1 MDFFLVIQGAINS
14 MFDNKSGIFFRLFDI
29 KNSLKI
35 LDYGTKLVIHNTIF
49 SNLPYD
55 KRGLW
60 VGRQGVMA
68 KLSQGKHVTQG

>member
-1 MDFFLVIQGAINS
+1 MDFFLVIQGAINA
-14 MFDNKSGIFFRLFDI
+14 MFDNKSGIFFRLFDV

-35 LDYGTKLVIHNTIF
+35 LDYGTKLVIQHAIF

-55 KRGLW
+55 KRSLW
-60 VGRQGVMA
+60 VGRQGVMT

>member
-14 MFDNKSGIFFRLFDI
+14 MFDNKSGIFFRLFNV

-35 LDYGTKLVIHNTIF
+35 LDYGTKLVIHDAIF

-68 KLSQGKHVTQG
+68 KLSQCKHVTQ